1 MRTVLL
7 STAIAAAALTA
18 AATPASGAPRITGAP
33 DQAFVVGMPGAG
45 GLARSCYL
53 AAEARNVSDVALGE
67 CDRALTEQELT
78 KPDRVATHINR
89 GILRRMREDATGARA
104 DFDAALALDPNQ
116 PEAWLNRG
124 VLLFNQGATEE
135 ALRMF
140 ERAIALKT
148 SAPALAYFGRGLANE
163 ERGDVRAAY
172 ADLRRAQALKPGWS
186 QPAQELA
193 RYQIRRR

>member
-1 MRTVLL
+1 MRTILL

-18 AATPASGAPRITGAP
+18 AATPASGAPRLTDAP
-33 DQAFVVGMPGAG
+33 DQAFVVGMTGG

-53 AAEARNVSDVALGE
+53 AAEARDVSDVALGD
-67 CDRALTEQELT
+67 CGRALTEQVLT
-78 KPDRVATHINR
+78 GEDRVATHINR
-89 GILRRMREDATGARA
+89 GILRRLRDDAAGARA
-104 DFDAALALDPNQ
+104 DFDAALALNPNQ

-124 VLLFNQGATEE
+124 VLLFNQGATNE
-135 ALRMF
+135 ALQMF

-148 SAPALAYFGRGLANE
+148 RAPALAYFGRGLANE

-172 ADLRRAQALKPGWS
+172 ADLLRARALKPGWA

>member
-18 AATPASGAPRITGAP
+18 AATPASAAPRITGAP
-33 DQAFVVGMPGAG
+33 DQAFVVGMTGG

-53 AAEARNVSDVALGE
+53 AAEARDLTDVALGD
-67 CDRALTEQELT
+67 CGRALTEQVLT
-78 KPDRVATHINR
+78 AEDRVATHINR
-89 GILRRMREDATGARA
+89 GILRRMRDDAAGARA

-124 VLLFNQGATEE
+124 VLLFNQGATDE

-140 ERAIALKT
+140 ERAIALRTK
-148 SAPALAYFGRGLANE
+148 APALAYFGRGLANE

-193 RYQIRRR
+193 RYQLRRR

>member
-1 MRTVLL
+1 MRTILL

-18 AATPASGAPRITGAP
+18 AATPASGAPRLTDAP
-33 DQAFVVGMPGAG
+33 DQAFVVGMTGG

-53 AAEARNVSDVALGE
+53 AAEARDLTDVALGE
-67 CDRALTEQELT
+67 CDRALTEQVLT
-78 KPDRVATHINR
+78 TEDRVATHINR
-89 GILRRMREDATGARA
+89 GILRRMRADAPGAKA

-124 VLLFNQGATEE
+124 VLLFNQGATNE
-135 ALRMF
+135 ALQMF

-148 SAPALAYFGRGLANE
+148 RAPALAYFGRGLANE

-172 ADLRRAQALKPGWS
+172 ADLRRAQALKPGWT

-193 RYQIRRR
+193 RYQLRRR